1 MANLNFDFNF
11 RAVYQNK
18 EIYVIDDI
26 FSAVDVPVGIKIY
39 KNVIMGLLKEKTRIL
54 CTHHPR
60 FLTSANKVSCLTLAS
75 ALDNSTKSP
84 LAQIPWGAG
93 LVFLFSSKFNFKI
106 GAAYI

>member
-60 FLTSANKVSCLTLAS
+60 FLTSANKVSCLTLEVVVAS
-75 ALDNSTKSP
+75 MAEH
-84 LAQIPWGAG
+84 
-93 LVFLFSSKFNFKI
+93 
-106 GAAYI
+106 